1 MGLDQYA
8 FSSDNSETPE
18 FIWRK
23 HAKLQTFMEALYYES
38 AGTNTEVFN
47 CVDLALTAEDVI
59 ALEAL
64 VKANE
69 LPASEG
75 GFFFGH
81 QWQDESAEEYK
92 EQDLKFCKWAQAILN
107 TREQVFYSC
116 WW

>member
-8 FSSDNSETPE
+8 FSEVNRNDPE

-23 HAKLQTFMEALYYES
+23 HAKLQSFMEELYYER
-38 AGTNTEVFN
+38 ADCDAETFN
-47 CVDLALTAEDVI
+47 CVDLALTSEDI
-59 ALEAL
+59 ETLEAL
-64 VKANE
+64 VTNND
-69 LPASEG
+69 LPESEG

-81 QWQDESAEEYK
+81 QWQDETAQEYK
-92 EQDLKFCKWAQAILN
+92 EQDLKFCKWAKAILE